1 MVLPGPSM
9 MTRKPGAV
17 LRGNTMRMAQV
28 LNSARHRIPRNF
40 EAHYEFESGRLTEV
54 QVNFDW
60 PAEERARSLD
70 LPSICSWRCSLR
82 RKGRTPSFRRWS
94 DSCWSVRAA
103 CASCA
108 GSARKASRTNRKRTD
123 STEVTRCDGVL
134 LVATNF
140 R

>member
-1 MVLPGPSM
+1 M

-70 LPSICSWRCSLR
+70 LQHMPGL
-82 RKGRTPSFRRWS
+82 FRA
-94 DSCWSVRAA
+94 VILGV
-103 CASCA
+103 
-108 GSARKASRTNRKRTD
+108 GSTAM
-123 STEVTRCDGVL
+123 
-134 LVATNF
+134 
-140 R
+140 